1 MKDIKNTIKI
11 VFVIIATLVGA
22 GFASG
27 KEIYSFFFIYQKF
40 GILGICIS
48 STVISLVIHKVFK
61 ICLNSNINTYKE
73 FCEYIGNSLKN
84 KFTNNKYTKKTNIP
98 EILNYIVNIFL
109 IITFYIMI
117 SGFSSFLQQEFCIN
131 KIVGSLIIICLCY
144 LVFLKNINGLIKISN
159 FLIPILIVFF
169 VYISMK
175 NNILLNTSKLSH
187 TLFLLGTSDIFSTQI
202 ISISTAYSINIIPY
216 IAIFKSILYSCYNC
230 IILIPVLIPFKNF
243 IANRKN
249 SFACS
254 IVTCILLIILSFAIY
269 NLLLQGNSQIFG
281 LEMPI
286 IEIVKKYG
294 SVYQYSYIIMIG
306 ISIFTTA
313 ISAGCGFLNNC
324 SKNEKSFK
332 KNLSIIC
339 FLGIFLSQISFSVL
353 VNLLYPILGIIGLF
367 EIILLIITT

>member
-61 ICLNSNINTYKE
+61 ICLNSNVNTYKE

-84 KFTNNKYTKKTNIP
+84 KLLNKHTKKTNIP
-98 EILNYIVNIFL
+98 EVLNYIVNIFL

-144 LVFLKNINGLIKISN
+144 FVFLKNINGLIKISN

-169 VYISMK
+169 IYISMK
-175 NNILLNTSKLSH
+175 NNILLNTSKSSN
-187 TLFLLGTSDIFSTQI
+187 TLFLLSTADIFATQI
-202 ISISTAYSINIIPY
+202 NSISTAYSTNITPY

-230 IILIPVLIPFKNF
+230 IILIPVLIPLKNF
-243 IANRKN
+243 IGNRKN
-249 SFACS
+249 SFVCS

-294 SVYQYSYIIMIG
+294 SLYQYSYIIMIG

-324 SKNEKSFK
+324 SKNKKSFN
-332 KNLSIIC
+332 KNLSIMC
-339 FLGIFLSQISFSVL
+339 FLGIFLSQISFSLL

>member
-61 ICLNSNINTYKE
+61 ICLNSNVNTYKE

-84 KFTNNKYTKKTNIP
+84 KLLNKHTKKTNIP
-98 EILNYIVNIFL
+98 EVLNYIVNIFL

-144 LVFLKNINGLIKISN
+144 FVFLKNINGLIKISN

-169 VYISMK
+169 IYISMK
-175 NNILLNTSKLSH
+175 NNILLNTSKLSN
-187 TLFLLGTSDIFSTQI
+187 TLFLLSTADIFATQI
-202 ISISTAYSINIIPY
+202 NSISTAYSTNITPY

-230 IILIPVLIPFKNF
+230 IILIPVLVPLKNF
-243 IANRKN
+243 IENRKN
-249 SFACS
+249 SFVCS

-294 SVYQYSYIIMIG
+294 SLYQYSYIIMIG

-324 SKNEKSFK
+324 SKNKKSFNI
-332 KNLSIIC
+332 NLCIMC
-339 FLGIFLSQISFSVL
+339 FLGIFLSQISFSLL

>member
-61 ICLNSNINTYKE
+61 ICLNSNVNTYKE

-84 KFTNNKYTKKTNIP
+84 KLLNKHTKKTNIP
-98 EILNYIVNIFL
+98 EVLNYIVNIFL

-144 LVFLKNINGLIKISN
+144 FVFLKNINGLIKISN

-169 VYISMK
+169 IYISMK
-175 NNILLNTSKLSH
+175 NNILLNTSKLSN
-187 TLFLLGTSDIFSTQI
+187 TLFLLSTADIFATQI
-202 ISISTAYSINIIPY
+202 NSISTAYSTNITPY

-230 IILIPVLIPFKNF
+230 IILIPVLIPLKNF
-243 IANRKN
+243 IGNRKN
-249 SFACS
+249 SLVCS

-294 SVYQYSYIIMIG
+294 SLYQYSYIIMIG

-324 SKNEKSFK
+324 SKNKKSFN
-332 KNLSIIC
+332 KNLSIMC
-339 FLGIFLSQISFSVL
+339 FLGIFLSQISFSLL

>member
-61 ICLNSNINTYKE
+61 ICLNSNVNTYKE

-84 KFTNNKYTKKTNIP
+84 KLLNKHTKKTNIP
-98 EILNYIVNIFL
+98 EVLNYIVNIFL

-144 LVFLKNINGLIKISN
+144 FVFLKNINGLIKISN

-169 VYISMK
+169 IYISMK
-175 NNILLNTSKLSH
+175 NNILLNTSKLSN
-187 TLFLLGTSDIFSTQI
+187 TLFLLSTADIFATQI
-202 ISISTAYSINIIPY
+202 NSISTAYSTNITPY

-230 IILIPVLIPFKNF
+230 IILIPVLIPLKNF
-243 IANRKN
+243 IGNRKN
-249 SFACS
+249 SFVCS

-286 IEIVKKYG
+286 IEIVKQYG
-294 SVYQYSYIIMIG
+294 SLYQYSYIIMIG

-324 SKNEKSFK
+324 SKNKKSFN
-332 KNLSIIC
+332 KNLSIMC
-339 FLGIFLSQISFSVL
+339 FLGIFLSQISFSLL